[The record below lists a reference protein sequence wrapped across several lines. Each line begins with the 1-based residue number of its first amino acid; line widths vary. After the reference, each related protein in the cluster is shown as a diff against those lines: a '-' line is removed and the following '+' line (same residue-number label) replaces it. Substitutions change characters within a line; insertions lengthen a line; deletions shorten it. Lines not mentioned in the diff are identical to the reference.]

1 MEKNDNDV
9 QEKAVPTVVS
19 DSFDPRT
26 VTIHNGDIRIAIA
39 MLQTMFD
46 VLHEGQP
53 ECPACENE
61 GDQSNRQ
68 GTEVEEHNHAME
80 LIVETGGQT
89 RNITKHVPMVI
100 AHFRDILTEMEA
112 AGGEE

>member
-9 QEKAVPTVVS
+9 QEKAVVS
-19 DSFDPRT
+19 DVFDPRT
-26 VTIHNGDIRIAIA
+26 VTIHHGDIRIAVA

-61 GDQSNRQ
+61 GDQSNREPHTHPE
-68 GTEVEEHNHAME
+68 GENAME
-80 LIVETGGQT
+80 LVVETGGQT
-89 RNITKHVPMVI
+89 RNITKHVPLVI
-100 AHFRDILTEMEA
+100 AHLCRVLDEMEA